1 MIAMMR
7 VLRALACGALAWG
20 LGSAY
25 GNACIFSPKAG
36 ATTVAQLQDGN
47 EVVTLSGARLFDPC
61 ARVVVAKG
69 VAIAQ
74 YVTDK
79 GNAER
84 EEIAEGQRVSASKLG
99 AIGAAATKTVGRGIL
114 AVLTE
119 AKQSKALGQKYF
131 DKPAQAGTPFGDVYI
146 PADGLALRFVL
157 LEGDAR
163 VQIAD
168 SGSRAVLAEVVAAQG
183 VTLDRTRFRPGGRYT
198 VRVTTARAAL
208 PPGAFEVVAA
218 DASALLDKALQD
230 IDADTRL
237 DAAGRLVA
245 RALLFEHEGLSFNR
259 EVTLR
264 EVRP

>member
-1 MIAMMR
+1 MIVVMNI
-7 VLRALACGALAWG
+7 LRAVACGALAWG
-20 LGSAY
+20 LGPAY

-36 ATTVAQLQDGN
+36 AATVAQLQDGN
-47 EVVTLSGARLFDPC
+47 ELVVLSGARLFDPC

-84 EEIAEGQRVSASKLG
+84 EEIAEGQRVSAGKLG

-119 AKQSKALGQKYF
+119 AKQTKALGQKYF
-131 DKPAQAGTPFGDVYI
+131 DKPAQVGTPFGDVYI
-146 PADGLALRFVL
+146 PADGLVLRFAN

-168 SGSRAVLAEVVAAQG
+168 AASRAVLAEVVAAQG
-183 VTLDRTRFRPGGRYT
+183 VTLDRTRFLPGGRYT
-198 VRVTTARAAL
+198 VRVTTARTAL
-208 PPGAFEVVAA
+208 PPGVFEVLAPDAVA
-218 DASALLDKALQD
+218 LIDKAVQD
-230 IDADTRL
+230 IDADARL
-237 DAAGRLVA
+237 DAACRAVA
-245 RALLFEHEGLSFNR
+245 RALLLEHEGLSFNR
-259 EVTLR
+259 EVALS